1 MRSFDTFVE
10 FVQSICSRDS
20 FSRFVRSTRSHDS
33 FIRLVRSIVRSIQ
46 ALPIISYLY
55 WKCSR
60 TSPSSLNLHD
70 GFSASLRKSR
80 RNWRA
85 SDASWRE
92 RNFWVGNFTSARQT
106 GWPFVRY
113 DAASIY
119 NGVANRRGSRTV
131 NRKNKRRL
139 TLAARETLVGLD
151 EIACVRNRRKR
162 VTSETELRYF
172 IFSSEKLESIG
183 ELRETLRR

>member
-1 MRSFDTFVE
+1 MPRMHPGEKET
-10 FVQSICSRDS
+10 
-20 FSRFVRSTRSHDS
+20 
-33 FIRLVRSIVRSIQ
+33 
-46 ALPIISYLY
+46 
-55 WKCSR
+55 
-60 TSPSSLNLHD
+60 
-70 GFSASLRKSR
+70 
-80 RNWRA
+80 
-85 SDASWRE
+85 
-92 RNFWVGNFTSARQT
+92 FWVGNFTSARQT
-106 GWPFVRY
+106 EWPFVRY

-151 EIACVRNRRKR
+151 EIAYARNRSKR

-172 IFSSEKLESIG
+172 IFLRRNWNRFG